1 MEMYKTKA
9 FAKINITLDVINKRC
24 DGYHDLEMI
33 MQTISLNDEVTVKR
47 NSSGDIRLFSK
58 GVNIPRDN
66 KNLAWR
72 AAEAVKK
79 AYKISD
85 GVDIEIQKKIPVAAG
100 LAGGSSDCAAVIR
113 GMREIFMPEEPIDS
127 FYGIAS
133 SLGKDVPFCIEGGTV
148 FAFGLGDKF
157 KRLKDIPHFYVAV
170 AKPNIYVSTAEV
182 YKALKIEDIKK
193 HPNTKAVIDCIDAG
207 DKNGIISGVLNVLEN
222 VTANKYPVIETIK
235 NLMLKNGAV
244 SSAMSGSGPS
254 VFGLFNNRERAE
266 KAVCGVR
273 DILGIKEVFL
283 AETLSPQAFR
293 EEF

>member
-85 GVDIEIQKKIPVAAG
+85 GVDIEIQKKIPVAAVWQ
-100 LAGGSSDCAAVIR
+100 AEAPTA
-113 GMREIFMPEEPIDS
+113 
-127 FYGIAS
+127 
-133 SLGKDVPFCIEGGTV
+133 
-148 FAFGLGDKF
+148 
-157 KRLKDIPHFYVAV
+157 RL
-170 AKPNIYVSTAEV
+170 
-182 YKALKIEDIKK
+182 L
-193 HPNTKAVIDCIDAG
+193 
-207 DKNGIISGVLNVLEN
+207 
-222 VTANKYPVIETIK
+222 
-235 NLMLKNGAV
+235 
-244 SSAMSGSGPS
+244 
-254 VFGLFNNRERAE
+254 
-266 KAVCGVR
+266 
-273 DILGIKEVFL
+273 
-283 AETLSPQAFR
+283 
-293 EEF
+293 